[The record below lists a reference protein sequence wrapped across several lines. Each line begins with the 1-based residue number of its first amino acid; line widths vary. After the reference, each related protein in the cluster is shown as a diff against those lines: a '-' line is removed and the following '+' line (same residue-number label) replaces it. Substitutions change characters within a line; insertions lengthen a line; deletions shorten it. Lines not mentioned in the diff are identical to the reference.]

1 MLGDRQRHVPRY
13 GRGDLAQLKAT
24 KETEWIIGYEQK
36 VGSWKFGLSYTHRKL
51 DRSAEDMAID
61 AAVVKYCEEKGIEGC
76 SDTWYGYNQ
85 YVITN
90 PGSDVVVNL
99 RGLDGQLVTFK
110 AEDLGYPKAKRTYD
124 AIEFTWDKAW
134 NGTWALSGSYTWSK
148 SKGNSEG
155 FVQSDFGQDDAG
167 ITQDFDQPGFLPG
180 ADGYLP
186 NDRRH
191 QIKVVGSV
199 ALTKDFVLG
208 ANARVYSA
216 RPLSCFG
223 YSPGQDPYNSGP
235 YTDFANGYAA
245 AAHYCNNDQVVGT
258 IKSGTGVNT
267 ITQNVYG
274 STLSPRGTAQKTDW
288 LSQFDVSAR
297 YNVHFA
303 DRTVTLR
310 ADVFNLLNT
319 SAITKRVERGD
330 ASLVTA
336 DGPTGTPRAGA
347 RGVTR
352 NVNYGLPS
360 GYQAPRYIRL
370 GVDIAF

>member
-1 MLGDRQRHVPRY
+1 M
-13 GRGDLAQLKAT
+13 
-24 KETEWIIGYEQK
+24 
-36 VGSWKFGLSYTHRKL
+36 
-51 DRSAEDMAID
+51 
-61 AAVVKYCEEKGIEGC
+61 
-76 SDTWYGYNQ
+76 
-85 YVITN
+85 
-90 PGSDVVVNL
+90 
-99 RGLDGQLVTFK
+99 TFK
-110 AEDLGYPKAKRTYD
+110 ADELGYPKAKRTYD

-134 NGTWALSGSYTWSK
+134 NGTWAISGSYTWSK

-223 YSPGQDPYNSGP
+223 YAPGQDPYDSGP
-235 YTDFANGYAA
+235 YTDFANGYPA
-245 AAHYCNNDQVVGT
+245 AAHYCNNGTVVGT
-258 IKSGTGVNT
+258 VTSGG
-267 ITQNVYG
+267 ITQNVYA
-274 STLSPRGTAQKTDW
+274 SSLSPRGTAQKTDW

-297 YNVHFA
+297 YNLHFA

-330 ASLVTA
+330 ASL
-336 DGPTGTPRAGA
+336 PRAAAISTGV
-347 RGVTR
+347 RGVVR

-370 GVDIAF
+370 GVDISF